1 MANPYETLGVQ
12 KDATEAE
19 IKKAYRSLSLKHH
32 PDRNQNSEDSKKK
45 FQEINSAYEVIGDNE
60 SKTNFDNQQNGGGFP
75 QGFPFPQGGFP
86 GGGDD
91 INNIFSHFFNMGAGT
106 GGFPPGIRIFHGGN
120 QNTHHQQAHQA
131 AHQQAVNQA
140 HQRAQQQQQQQHNFN
155 IFQQLQKPLAIV
167 KNIEVSLEQCY
178 SGSSTSFEIE
188 RWRIQDNIKV
198 NERETIYINIPK
210 GIDNGDFIMVNDMGH
225 INGNLKGD
233 IKIGV
238 TVNTDNSIF
247 HRVGL
252 DLIYNK
258 TLTLKE
264 SLCGFSFE
272 IIHLN
277 TKKLCFENITNS
289 SIIKPN
295 TKRIIPNMG
304 LNREGTS
311 NFGNLVIEF
320 EIEYP
325 ECLTPE
331 QINILKTTL

>member
-1 MANPYETLGVQ
+1 MTNPYETLGVQ

-60 SKTNFDNQQNGGGFP
+60 SKINFDNQQNGGGFP
-75 QGFPFPQGGFP
+75 QGFPFPSGGFP

-91 INNIFSHFFNMGAGT
+91 INNIFSHFFNMSGGT
-106 GGFPPGIRIFHGGN
+106 GLPPGIRIFHGGN

-131 AHQQAVNQA
+131 AHQHAVNQA
-140 HQRAQQQQQQQHNFN
+140 RAAQQQQQQQQNFN
-155 IFQQLQKPLAIV
+155 IFQQLQKPPAII

-178 SGSSTSFEIE
+178 SGASVSIEIE
-188 RWRIQDNIKV
+188 RWRLQDNVKII
-198 NERETIYINIPK
+198 ERETVYINVPK
-210 GIDNGDFIMVNDMGH
+210 GIDNSDFIMLNDLGN

-238 TVNTDNSIF
+238 NVNTDNSIF
-247 HRVGL
+247 HRQGL

-272 IIHLN
+272 ILHLN
-277 TKKLCFENITNS
+277 GKKLCFENITNP

-304 LNREGTS
+304 LLRENT
-311 NFGNLVIEF
+311 NQFGNLLIEF
-320 EIEYP
+320 DIEYP

-331 QINILKTTL
+331 QINILKNTL

>member
-1 MANPYETLGVQ
+1 MTNPYETLGVQ
-12 KDATEAE
+12 KDASEAE

-45 FQEINSAYEVIGDNE
+45 FQEINSAYEVVGDPE

-75 QGFPFPQGGFP
+75 QVFPFPGGGFP

-91 INNIFSHFFNMGAGT
+91 INNIFSHFFNMSGGT
-106 GGFPPGIRIFHGGN
+106 GGLPPGIRIFHGGN
-120 QNTHHQQAHQA
+120 PHQQAHQV
-131 AHQQAVNQA
+131 HQQA
-140 HQRAQQQQQQQHNFN
+140 QQHHFN
-155 IFQQLQKPLAIV
+155 IFQQLQKPPQII

-178 SGSSTSFEIE
+178 SGASVSIEIE
-188 RWRIQDNIKV
+188 RWRIQDNVKIM
-198 NERETIYINIPK
+198 ERETVYINVPK
-210 GIDNGDFIMVNDMGH
+210 GIDNSDFIMLNDLGN
-225 INGNLKGD
+225 INNNLKGD

-238 TVNTDNSIF
+238 NVNTDNSIF
-247 HRVGL
+247 HRQGL

-272 IIHLN
+272 ILHLN
-277 TKKLCFENITNS
+277 GKKLCFENITNP
-289 SIIKPN
+289 SIIRPN

-304 LNREGTS
+304 LNRENSG
-311 NFGNLVIEF
+311 NIGNLIIEF

-325 ECLTPE
+325 GSLTLE
-331 QINILKTTL
+331 QINVLKEIL